1 MLVEIDRG
9 AMSDTSESDVR
20 MILEAVLNVSLDGW
34 PTDSALEDAG
44 LYDSLAQ
51 LETIARLE
59 DRFGFTEGTLNVED
73 VGTID
78 QIMARLVVLVPGGT
92 S

>member
-1 MLVEIDRG
+1 
-9 AMSDTSESDVR
+9 MSDPREADVR

-59 DRFGFTEGTLNVED
+59 DRFGLAEGSLDVQD

-78 QIMARLVVLVPGGT
+78 RITAQLVLLVPGGT
-92 S
+92 P